1 MKPPQFDYAAPA
13 TLPEALAL
21 LAHPDGDARPLAGGQ
36 SLMPVLAFRLASPRL
51 LVDLRRIEGMDRIDI
66 DAQGVRMGA
75 KVRWCDIERDARLR
89 TALPPLAEAI
99 GHVAHYQIRNRGTVG
114 GSLAH
119 ADPAAEL
126 PGIAVAC
133 DATIEVASV
142 RGTRNIAAAD
152 FFQGAL
158 ATALEPDELV
168 TAISFP
174 AWPAGRASAFE
185 ELARRHGDFAMA
197 GTAVW
202 FDLDAAGRAHNTHIG
217 VIGASDRP
225 RRLTAAEAKLD
236 GQVVDARSIGEA
248 ACAAAGACDPADD
261 LHASAAYRRNLV
273 GVLVERALARALAG
287 TRGGLAAAGSTV
299 NRSGESH

>member
-1 MKPPQFDYAAPA
+1 MKPPQFEYAAPA

-21 LAHPDGDARPLAGGQ
+21 LAHPDGDAKPIAGGQ

-51 LVDLRRIEGMDRIDI
+51 LVDLRLLQGMDRIDI
-66 DAQGVRMGA
+66 DASGVRMGA
-75 KVRWCDIERDARLR
+75 KVRWRDIERDLRLK
-89 TALPPLAEAI
+89 TALPLMAEAI
-99 GHVAHYQIRNRGTVG
+99 HHVAHYQIRNRGTVG

-133 DATIEVASV
+133 DATIEIASQ
-142 RGTRNIAAAD
+142 RGTRSVAAAD
-152 FFQGAL
+152 FFEGAL
-158 ATALEPDELV
+158 TTVLQPDELI
-168 TAISFP
+168 TAITFP

-202 FDLDAAGRAHNTHIG
+202 FDLDAAGRAMNTHIG

-225 RRLTAAEAKLD
+225 RRLAAAEAKLD
-236 GQVVDARSIGEA
+236 GQVVDAKSIGEA
-248 ACAAAGACDPADD
+248 ACAAAGDCDPADD
-261 LHASAAYRRNLV
+261 LHATAAYRRNLV
-273 GVLVERALARALAG
+273 GVLVERALARALAAR
-287 TRGGLAAAGSTV
+287 TDSSTAG

>member
-1 MKPPQFDYAAPA
+1 MKPPQFEYAAPA

-21 LAHPDGDARPLAGGQ
+21 LAHPDGDAKPLAGGQ

-51 LVDLRRIEGMDRIDI
+51 LVDLRRLPGLDRIDV
-66 DAQGVRMGA
+66 DAGGVRMGA
-75 KVRWCDIERDARLR
+75 RVRWRDIERDARLK
-89 TALPPLAEAI
+89 TALPLLAEAI

-133 DATIEVASV
+133 DATIEIASL
-142 RGTRNIAAAD
+142 RGTRSVAAAD
-152 FFQGAL
+152 FFEGAL
-158 ATALEPDELV
+158 TTVLQPDELI
-168 TAISFP
+168 TAITFP
-174 AWPAGRASAFE
+174 AWPATRASAFE

-202 FDLDAAGRAHNTHIG
+202 FDLDTAGRALNTHIA

-225 RRLTAAEAKLD
+225 RRLPAAEAKLD
-236 GQVVDARSIGEA
+236 GQVVDGRSIGEA

-273 GVLVERALARALAG
+273 GVLVERALARALGG
-287 TRGGLAAAGSTV
+287 TKGGSTAV

>member
-1 MKPPQFDYAAPA
+1 MKPPQFEYAAPA

-21 LAHPDGDARPLAGGQ
+21 LAHPDGDAKPLAGGQ

-51 LVDLRRIEGMDRIDI
+51 LVDLRLLQGMDRIEV
-66 DAQGVRMGA
+66 DASGVRMGA
-75 KVRWCDIERDARLR
+75 KVRWRDIERDARLK
-89 TALPPLAEAI
+89 TALPLMAEAI

-133 DATIEVASV
+133 DATIEIAST
-142 RGTRNIAAAD
+142 RGTRSVAAAD
-152 FFQGAL
+152 FFEGAL
-158 ATALEPDELV
+158 TTVLQPDELI
-168 TAISFP
+168 TAITFP

-202 FDLDAAGRAHNTHIG
+202 FDLDAAGRAMNTHIG

-225 RRLTAAEAKLD
+225 RRLAAAEAKLD

-248 ACAAAGACDPADD
+248 ACAAAGACAPADD

-287 TRGGLAAAGSTV
+287 TKSGGTAI

>member
-1 MKPPQFDYAAPA
+1 
-13 TLPEALAL
+13 
-21 LAHPDGDARPLAGGQ
+21 
-36 SLMPVLAFRLASPRL
+36 
-51 LVDLRRIEGMDRIDI
+51 MDRIDI
-66 DAQGVRMGA
+66 DAGGVRMGA
-75 KVRWCDIERDARLR
+75 KVRWRDIERDARMK
-89 TALPPLAEAI
+89 TALPLLAEAI

-133 DATIEVASV
+133 DATIEIASV
-142 RGTRNIAAAD
+142 RGARSVAAAD
-152 FFQGAL
+152 FFEGAL
-158 ATALEPDELV
+158 TTVLQPDELI
-168 TAISFP
+168 TAITFP
-174 AWPAGRASAFE
+174 AWPATRASAFE

-202 FDLDAAGRAHNTHIG
+202 FDLDTAGRALNTHIA

-225 RRLTAAEAKLD
+225 RRLPAAEAKLD
-236 GQVVDARSIGEA
+236 GQVVDAGTIGEA

-273 GVLVERALARALAG
+273 GVLVERALARALGG
-287 TRGGLAAAGSTV
+287 TKGGSTAV

>member
-1 MKPPQFDYAAPA
+1 MKPPQFEYAAPA

-21 LAHPDGDARPLAGGQ
+21 LAHPDGDAKPIAGGQ

-51 LVDLRRIEGMDRIDI
+51 LVDLRRLQGMDRIEI
-66 DAQGVRMGA
+66 DAKGVRMGA
-75 KVRWCDIERDARLR
+75 KVRWRDIERDARLK
-89 TALPPLAEAI
+89 TALPLLAEAI
-99 GHVAHYQIRNRGTVG
+99 QHVAHYQIRNRGTVG

-133 DATIEVASV
+133 DATIEIASQ
-142 RGTRNIAAAD
+142 RGNRSVAAAD
-152 FFQGAL
+152 FFEGAL
-158 ATALEPDELV
+158 TTVLQPDELITAV
-168 TAISFP
+168 TFP

-202 FDLDAAGRAHNTHIG
+202 FDLDAAGRAMNTHIG

-225 RRLTAAEAKLD
+225 RRLAAAEAKLD
-236 GQVVDARSIGEA
+236 GQVVNATSIGEA
-248 ACAAAGACDPADD
+248 ACAAAGDCDPADD
-261 LHASAAYRRNLV
+261 LHATAAYRRNLV

-287 TRGGLAAAGSTV
+287 ASGTSTPV
-299 NRSGESH
+299 NRSGGAH

>member
-13 TLPEALAL
+13 TLHEALTL
-21 LAHPDGDARPLAGGQ
+21 LAAPDGEARPLAGGQ

-51 LVDLRRIEGMDRIDI
+51 LVDLRRLPDLDRIDI
-66 DAQGVRMGA
+66 SATGVRLGA
-75 KVRWCDIERDARLR
+75 KVRWRAIELDTRLR
-89 TALPPLAEAI
+89 TALPLLAEAI

-133 DATIEVASV
+133 DATIEIASL
-142 RGTRNIAAAD
+142 RGTRTVAAAD
-152 FFQGAL
+152 FFEGAL
-158 ATALEPDELV
+158 ATVLEPDELI
-168 TAISFP
+168 TGISFP
-174 AWPAGRASAFE
+174 AWPATRASAFD

-197 GTAVW
+197 GVAVW
-202 FDLDAAGRAHNTHIG
+202 FDRDAAGHAANTHIG

-225 RRLTAAEAKLD
+225 RRLPAAEAVLD
-236 GQVVDARSIGEA
+236 GRVIDATSIA
-248 ACAAAGACDPADD
+248 ATAQAAAQACDPADD

-273 GVLVERALARALAG
+273 EVLVERALTRAQAG
-287 TRGGLAAAGSTV
+287 TGPA
-299 NRSGESH
+299 NRPGESH

>member
-13 TLPEALAL
+13 TLHEALTL
-21 LAHPDGDARPLAGGQ
+21 LAAPDGEARPIAGGQ

-51 LVDLRRIEGMDRIDI
+51 LVDLRRLPDLDRIDI
-66 DAQGVRMGA
+66 DSTGVHLGA
-75 KVRWCDIERDARLR
+75 KVRWRTIELDTRLR
-89 TALPPLAEAI
+89 TALPLLAEAI

-133 DATIEVASV
+133 DATIEIASL
-142 RGTRNIAAAD
+142 RGTRQVAAAD
-152 FFQGAL
+152 FFEGAL
-158 ATALEPDELV
+158 ATVLEPDELI
-168 TAISFP
+168 TAITFP

-202 FDLDAAGRAHNTHIG
+202 FDLDASGRALHTHIA

-225 RRLTAAEAKLD
+225 RRLAAAEAKLD

-261 LHASAAYRRNLV
+261 LHATAAYRRNLV
-273 GVLVERALARALAG
+273 GVLVERALSRALAG
-287 TRGGLAAAGSTV
+287 VAGPTTAA
-299 NRSGESH
+299 NRNGEAH